1 MDSDGFVRSESHA
14 DSGPGAGSSVPA
26 APSPREN
33 IETKAEFSSVVSGLQ
48 FLFANS
54 GARIVTNRNRRVIW
68 ATSEAAVLAS
78 GNSCIHFINGELA
91 GRTRHSD
98 TLLRDAFD
106 NAERAAPDA
115 VELLVGAEPSSNP
128 ELFVRAQVYLAAGAP
143 FTVFTIRNL
152 ARELRE
158 IPNLRRLYGL
168 TRSEQ
173 NIVGAMMQG
182 KSVTEVA
189 HGLSKSVLTVRSHL
203 KRAYGK
209 LNVSSKEQLFA
220 LIVRLMVN

>member
-1 MDSDGFVRSESHA
+1 MDSDGFVTTSSHA
-14 DSGPGAGSSVPA
+14 VYGSDSGLGVPA
-26 APSPREN
+26 STRPLEDISP
-33 IETKAEFSSVVSGLQ
+33 KAEFSSVVSGLQ

-54 GARIVTNRNRRVIW
+54 GARIVTDRYRRVIW

-78 GNSCIHFINGELA
+78 GNSCIHFTNGELG

>member
-1 MDSDGFVRSESHA
+1 
-14 DSGPGAGSSVPA
+14 
-26 APSPREN
+26 
-33 IETKAEFSSVVSGLQ
+33 
-48 FLFANS
+48 
-54 GARIVTNRNRRVIW
+54 
-68 ATSEAAVLAS
+68 VLAS
-78 GNSCIHFINGELA
+78 GNSCIHFTNGELG